1 VDRLPD
7 VLPNINP
14 LACERLYAR
23 KLTVRIVPGDV
34 ARRFWQ
40 DNHLQGPVNCTVN
53 IGLYDRDD
61 VLRALLGVGRK
72 NHGSRVSLPE
82 GTWDIQRY
90 ATLGTIVGGFTR
102 LLAHAET
109 LLPVHTWT
117 SWSDNDISDGGMYQ
131 AAGFTELVE
140 TEAWDPQ
147 IATGR
152 HFVVRDGAIIAWAG
166 GAKAQ
171 KASGYRVLGA
181 HTDSPSLKVKPS
193 SSITT
198 KGWHQIAVENYGG
211 ALLNSFLDRE
221 LCVAGRLTVLEGGE
235 LKDRLVRTGPIARI
249 PQLAPHLDHKRN
261 ELVLDKQF
269 NMYPVWGVD
278 PAENDVLGY
287 MAKHVID
294 GEPVDPESI
303 VGYDLLFADSQPPR
317 RFGADQELFASG
329 RLDNLSSVHAGLTA
343 LERYVAD
350 NADEHATETV
360 MLAAFDH
367 EELGSESRSGAA
379 GPFLED
385 ILVRLSA
392 ARGESTEEYR
402 RSVAASFCLSADA
415 GHLVHPN
422 YQGHHD
428 PTVQPLPGG
437 GPLLKINANQRYAT
451 DSVGAGVF
459 AAACAKAGV
468 PYQEFVSNNNM
479 PCGSTIG
486 PITATRLGM
495 RTVDVGIGLLS
506 MHSMREMCHVDDMA
520 YMTRAVEGF
529 FRL

>member
-1 VDRLPD
+1 MTVDA
-7 VLPNINP
+7 VKNIED
-14 LACERLYAR
+14 LAEFVADSPVSYLAAR
-23 KLTVRIVPGDV
+23 TV
-34 ARRFWQ
+34 ARR
-40 DNHLQGPVNCTVN
+40 L
-53 IGLYDRDD
+53 
-61 VLRALLGVGRK
+61 
-72 NHGSRVSLPE
+72 
-82 GTWDIQRY
+82 
-90 ATLGTIVGGFTR
+90 
-102 LLAHAET
+102 
-109 LLPVHTWT
+109 
-117 SWSDNDISDGGMYQ
+117 Q

-147 IATGR
+147 VATGR

-221 LCVAGRLTVLEGGE
+221 LCVAGRLTVLEDGE

-294 GEPVDPESI
+294 GEPVDPQNI

>member
-1 VDRLPD
+1 MGGMAQLELDEVHANAVDYQHFLLDSPTPFHAAEVVAQRLVD
-7 VLPNINP
+7 
-14 LACERLYAR
+14 A
-23 KLTVRIVPGDV
+23 
-34 ARRFWQ
+34 
-40 DNHLQGPVNCTVN
+40 
-53 IGLYDRDD
+53 
-61 VLRALLGVGRK
+61 
-72 NHGSRVSLPE
+72 
-82 GTWDIQRY
+82 
-90 ATLGTIVGGFTR
+90 GFTR
-102 LLAHAET
+102 VDEKGAWDASPGGHVMVRGGAVAAWFVPETVAE
-109 LLPVHTWT
+109 
-117 SWSDNDISDGGMYQ
+117 D
-131 AAGFTELVE
+131 AGFRIV
-140 TEAWDPQ
+140 
-147 IATGR
+147 
-152 HFVVRDGAIIAWAG
+152 
-166 GAKAQ
+166 
-171 KASGYRVLGA
+171 GA
-181 HTDSPSLKVKPS
+181 HTDSPAFSVKPS
-193 SSITT
+193 VQSTT
-198 KGWHQIAVENYGG
+198 PDGWGQIDVEVYGG
-211 ALLNSFLDRE
+211 MMWNSWLDRE
-221 LCVAGRLTVLEGGE
+221 LTLAGRLILRNGEVVLA
-235 LKDRLVRTGPIARI
+235 RTGPIARI

-294 GEPVDPESI
+294 GEPVDPQSI

-529 FRL
+529 YRL